1 MRTTFRALRS
11 FAIAAVACSLAF
23 FLLSPGARADE
34 VISLTAATP
43 CPSTNGSGGDWCQ
56 GNGGPAFN
64 LSSFTTQNIS
74 LTGSSAFF
82 EITNNTGHEETKLTL
97 DFAGTLLNGPAT
109 CGGGS
114 TGIQGSGPGNG
125 STTCTISP
133 ISGGFA
139 ITWNNLTWGAGTP
152 FDLQIASFS
161 NGTTGVFKSV
171 PEPGTLGLLGAGMMG
186 LSLILSS
193 QAPGAV
199 TRRERGFGPRTL
211 ESVSPHSP
219 CLGWLA

>member
-1 MRTTFRALRS
+1 MLNSEEHLQRQKSKRFTVYARFGWWLAMTLSGRVSIVSTVFWSRHK
-11 FAIAAVACSLAF
+11 FTIAAVTFCLALL
-23 FLLSPGARADE
+23 LLSPGARADE

-43 CPSTNGSGGDWCQ
+43 CPSTNGNGGDWCQ
-56 GNGGPAFN
+56 SNGGPAFN

-82 EITNNTGHEETKLTL
+82 EITNNTGHEVTTLAL
-97 DFAGTLLNGPAT
+97 DFAGTLLNGPAS

-139 ITWNNLTWGAGTP
+139 IT
-152 FDLQIASFS
+152 
-161 NGTTGVFKSV
+161 
-171 PEPGTLGLLGAGMMG
+171 
-186 LSLILSS
+186 
-193 QAPGAV
+193 
-199 TRRERGFGPRTL
+199 
-211 ESVSPHSP
+211 
-219 CLGWLA
+219 

>member
-1 MRTTFRALRS
+1 MSTVFWSRHKFT
-11 FAIAAVACSLAF
+11 IAAVTFCLALL
-23 FLLSPGARADE
+23 LLSPGARADE

-43 CPSTNGSGGDWCQ
+43 CPSTNGNGGDWCQ
-56 GNGGPAFN
+56 SNGGPAFN

-82 EITNNTGHEETKLTL
+82 EITNNTGHEVTTLTL
-97 DFAGTLLNGPAT
+97 DFAGTLLNGPAS

-161 NGTTGVFKSV
+161 NGTTGVFESV
-171 PEPGTLGLLGAGMMG
+171 PEPGTLVLLAAGMMG
-186 LSLILSS
+186 LSLFF
-193 QAPGAV
+193 
-199 TRRERGFGPRTL
+199 RRKLP
-211 ESVSPHSP
+211 
-219 CLGWLA
+219 AQ